1 MLEYVHFVRNNI
13 RFLGFGYFTA
23 FISTFGQTFYIA
35 MYSGELRET
44 FNLSHGKFAN
54 VYAIGTLSS
63 GLLLIWLGKLIDRSD
78 LRFYS
83 ILLCFGMAFACMFMF
98 LQSSALL
105 IQIFRGPT
113 Q

>member
-13 RFLGFGYFTA
+13 RFLGFGYCTA

-35 MYSGELRET
+35 MYSGEIRET
-44 FNLSHGKFAN
+44 FNLSHGGFAN

-63 GLLLIWLGKLIDRSD
+63 GLLLIWLGKLIDRID

-83 ILLCFGMAFACMFMF
+83 ILLCFGMAFACIFMSF
-98 LQSSALL
+98 AEGVVMLL
-105 IQIFRGPT
+105 SLIHI
-113 Q
+113 